1 MDFSLRN
8 KTFGAILSAECR
20 RLHIT
25 RNQICEV
32 AGISSR
38 YITAVRHG

>member
-8 KTFGAILSAECR
+8 RQFGHMISAECR

-25 RNQICEV
+25 RNQIREV
-32 AGISSR
+32 AGIGSK
-38 YITAVRHG
+38 YITAVRKG

>member
-8 KTFGAILSAECR
+8 RQFGALLSAECR

-25 RNQICEV
+25 RNQILEV
-32 AGISSR
+32 AGIHASH
-38 YITAVRHG
+38 ITAVRHG